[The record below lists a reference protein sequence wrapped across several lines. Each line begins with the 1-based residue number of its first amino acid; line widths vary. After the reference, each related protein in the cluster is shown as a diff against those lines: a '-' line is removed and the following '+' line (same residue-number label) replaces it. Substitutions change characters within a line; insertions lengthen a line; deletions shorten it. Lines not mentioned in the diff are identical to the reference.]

1 MLLLKNGKIF
11 TMDKE
16 KIVYGDILID
26 DGKIKMIDSNISI
39 SCDKEID
46 LKNSIVMPGLID
58 GHSSLGLVE
67 SGVGFCGNDLNEES
81 DTISPQ
87 LNVCDGVNILDISFK
102 EAIKAGVTSTLICP
116 GPKGVVAGQC
126 SMFKTYGKNIEEMCY
141 REIAALKVNLGEK
154 VKSIYDS
161 NVSMPRSRMG
171 IVYLIRKLFNETT
184 EYMKKDSISTSE
196 YNVKYEVMKNII
208 LNNTPIV
215 ASADKAQDI
224 LTALSLKDEF
234 GLNLVLQSCT
244 EGHLVM
250 DEISN
255 RNIPVFLGPLLTD
268 YSNRELINRNYSS
281 QGMLSRKGLTTC
293 MTTSHPD
300 VPIELLTINAAI
312 SVKNGLDYEE
322 GLKSIT
328 INPAKVLGISHR
340 VGSISVGKDGDIV
353 VFNGDPLK
361 LKTKV
366 LMTIVN
372 GEIVYE

>member
-11 TMDKE
+11 TMDKD

-26 DGKIKMIDSNISI
+26 NGKIKMIDSNISV
-39 SCDKEID
+39 SCDREID

-58 GHSSLGLVE
+58 GHSSLGLIE

-87 LNVCDGVNILDISFK
+87 LSACDGVNIFDISFK

-116 GPKGVVAGQC
+116 GSKGVVAGQC
-126 SMFKTYGKNIEEMCY
+126 SMFKTHGKNIEDMCY
-141 REIAALKVNLGEK
+141 GKTTALKLNLGEK
-154 VKSIYDS
+154 VKSIYD
-161 NVSMPRSRMG
+161 NKVSMPRSRMG
-171 IVYLIRKLFNETT
+171 IAYLIRKLIKETV
-184 EYMKKDSISTSE
+184 EYMKKDNISFGD
-196 YNVKYEVMKNII
+196 YNVKYEAMKNIL
-208 LNNTPIV
+208 LNKTPIIV
-215 ASADKAQDI
+215 STDKAQDI
-224 LTALSLKDEF
+224 LTAISIKEEF
-234 GLNLVLQSCT
+234 DLNLILQSCT
-244 EGHLVM
+244 EGYLVLE
-250 DEISN
+250 EIVK

-268 YSNRELINRNYSS
+268 YSNRELKNRNYSS
-281 QGMLSRKGLTTC
+281 QGLMAKRGITTC

-300 VPIELLTINAAI
+300 VPIELLTLNAAI
-312 SVKNGLDYEE
+312 SVRSGLDYEE

-328 INPAKVLGISHR
+328 INPAKVLGISDK

>member
-26 DGKIKMIDSNISI
+26 DGKVKMIDSNISVF
-39 SCDKEID
+39 CDKEID

-87 LNVCDGVNILDISFK
+87 LSVCDGVNILDISFK

-116 GPKGVVAGQC
+116 GSKGVVAGQC
-126 SMFKTYGKNIEEMCY
+126 SMFKTHGKNIEEMCY
-141 REIAALKVNLGEK
+141 RNTAALKVNLGEK
-154 VKSIYDS
+154 VKSIYDG

-171 IVYLIRKLFNETT
+171 IVYLIRKLINETT
-184 EYMKKDSISTSE
+184 EYMKKDNITFSE
-196 YNVKYEVMKNII
+196 HNVKYEALRNII
-208 LNNTPIV
+208 LNNIPLIV
-215 ASADKAQDI
+215 SADKAQDI

-234 GLNLVLQSCT
+234 GLNLILQSCT

-250 DEISN
+250 DEISK

-281 QGMLSRKGLTTC
+281 QGMLSRVGITTC

-300 VPIELLTINAAI
+300 VPIELLTLNTAI

-353 VFNGDPLK
+353 VFSGDPLK

>member
-16 KIVYGDILID
+16 KIIYGDILID
-26 DGKIKMIDSNISI
+26 DGKIKMIDSNISV
-39 SCDKEID
+39 SCEKEID
-46 LKNSIVMPGLID
+46 LKSSIVMPGLID

-126 SMFKTYGKNIEEMCY
+126 SMFKTHGKNIEEMCY
-141 REIAALKVNLGEK
+141 KKTTALKVNLGEK
-154 VKSIYDS
+154 VKNIYS
-161 NVSMPRSRMG
+161 SKVSMPRSRMG
-171 IVYLIRKLFNETT
+171 ISYLIRKLFKETT
-184 EYMKKDSISTSE
+184 EYMKKEISFSD
-196 YNVKYEVMKNII
+196 YNDKYEALKNII
-208 LNNTPIV
+208 LNNTPIIV
-215 ASADKAQDI
+215 SVDKAQDI
-224 LTALSLKDEF
+224 LTSLCLKDEF
-234 GLNLVLQSCT
+234 GLNLILQSCT
-244 EGHLVM
+244 EGHLVI
-250 DEISN
+250 DEIAN
-255 RNIPVFLGPLLTD
+255 RNVPVFLGPLLTD

-281 QGMLSRKGLTTC
+281 QGLLSRKGITTC

-300 VPIELLTINAAI
+300 VPIELLTLNAAI
-312 SVKNGLDYEE
+312 SVRSGLDYEE

-328 INPAKVLGISHR
+328 INPAKVLGISDK